1 MNPANKVHRQNH
13 IKEAF
18 DIEFHFS
25 NRSCRWIVLL
35 SSGHFFSIK
44 FSNYC
49 KIFFC
54 IFSIKFGVN
63 SHTTK
68 VLLTFNSHYDR

>member
-1 MNPANKVHRQNH
+1 MKQANKVHRRNY

-18 DIEFHFS
+18 HIEFHFS

-54 IFSIKFGVN
+54 IFSIKFSVK
-63 SHTTK
+63 SLPTK
-68 VLLTFNSHYDR
+68 GLLPFNSHYDR